1 MATLAARVMPLPFYG
16 GGWRVVERN
25 YLVYKRAWI
34 VFLTGFLEPVLYLF
48 SIGVGVADLVNK
60 FELPDG
66 TMIGY
71 TEFVAPAL
79 LASAAM
85 QGALFDST
93 FNIFFRMKY
102 AKLYDAILATPLRP
116 WDVATGEVTWA
127 LLRGTAYSA
136 MFVVVMV
143 ALGLT
148 SSWWTV
154 LTLPAAMLI
163 GYAFAGAGMALT
175 TWMKSWQDFEYI
187 QLVVVPLFLFSGT
200 FYPVDTYPTWLQGI
214 VEVTPLY
221 QGVVLCRGFATGSF
235 VVWEMLVAV
244 AYLAAMGTLGMWVA
258 SRRLGKLLLH

>member
-1 MATLAARVMPLPFYG
+1 MATLAARVMPLPVYG

-25 YLVYKRAWI
+25 YLVYKRAWV

-48 SIGVGVADLVNK
+48 SIGVGVANLVNK

-200 FYPVDTYPTWLQGI
+200 FYPVDTYPGWLQWI
-214 VEVTPLY
+214 VEITPLY

-235 VVWEMLVAV
+235 VPWEMLVAV
-244 AYLAAMGTLGMWVA
+244 GYLAAMGTLGMWVA

>member
-1 MATLAARVMPLPFYG
+1 MATLAARVMPLPVYG

-48 SIGVGVADLVNK
+48 SIGVGVANLVNK

-200 FYPVDTYPTWLQGI
+200 FYPVDTYPTWLQWI

-235 VVWEMLVAV
+235 VPWEMLVAV